1 MHTAHDTQ
9 SPSVENARN
18 CFERAI
24 AKERNV
30 VSLRNLSM
38 LVRRHARVEADVAE
52 SVTHAKA
59 AIALDVRDGESWGM
73 LGNAYMADYFGG
85 SREAAA
91 LLSALTAYNNAE
103 KNLAT
108 STGGASPDLFF
119 NRGMVR

>member
-1 MHTAHDTQ
+1 MNESMLGKTLAIGI
-9 SPSVENARN
+9 
-18 CFERAI
+18 AI
-24 AKERNV
+24 AAV
-30 VSLRNLSM
+30 VGFAFSF
-38 LVRRHARVEADVAE
+38 VAE

-91 LLSALTAYNNAE
+91 LRSALTAYNNAE